1 MPWPVPAPGVI
12 AARAAGVFETALPG
26 IDARSDNTGAT
37 AICRVTELG
46 VQDLYYEQGYLAEQL
61 MPDTATDWLPRHGQ
75 IWGVPRDQPTFAAG
89 NVVLSGL
96 STGELPV
103 GTQFQTQSATPV
115 IYQTTAAVTLGTNV
129 SIPVQ
134 ALVLGSGGN
143 LAAGTVLY
151 PVSPISEISPQS
163 ATVDANGITGG
174 LDLESLDS
182 WRQRI
187 LERIRLEPA
196 GGSSDDY
203 VAWATA
209 AIPDV
214 AFAACPASLAAGG
227 SVTVVV
233 AMSGPRVP
241 TATELADITTY
252 IAGKRP
258 ITATFNVVAAT
269 LQPVDVSLQVRPNTV
284 AIQQAASAALSLFF
298 AGASAIG
305 EPIYYSSMSGA
316 IEYSDGETYHE
327 LLAPTADVQPTGPTA
342 LPVLGTVTFS

>member
-12 AARAAGVFETALPG
+12 ASRAAAVFETALPG

-37 AICRVTELG
+37 AICRVTELA

-75 IWGVPRDQPTFAAG
+75 IWGVPRAQPTFAAG
-89 NVVLSGL
+89 NILLSGV
-96 STGELPV
+96 SSFDLPV
-103 GTQFQTQSATPV
+103 GTQFQTQSAAPV
-115 IYQTTAAVTLGTNV
+115 IYQTTEAVTLGIDV
-129 SIPVQ
+129 SVPVQ
-134 ALVLGSGGN
+134 ALQVGSGGN
-143 LAAGTVLY
+143 LPAGTVLY
-151 PVSPISEISPQS
+151 PVSPIGAISPQS
-163 ATVDANGITGG
+163 ATVDAAGITGG

-196 GGSSDDY
+196 GGSPDDY

-214 AFAACPASLAAGG
+214 AFAACPASLTAGG
-227 SVTVVV
+227 SVTVIV

-241 TATELADITTY
+241 TATELADIAAY
-252 IAGKRP
+252 ISSRRP
-258 ITATFNVVAAT
+258 VTATVNVVAAT

-305 EPIYYSSMSGA
+305 QPIYYSSLSGA

-327 LLAPTADVQPTGPTA
+327 MLAPVADVQPTGPTA